1 MYYGHVNRH
10 SLAICSIIKKNCAEK
25 EFRKFNYV
33 PQF

>member
-10 SLAICSIIKKNCAEK
+10 YLASPIIKKKNCAEK